1 MFKKALILYNFV
13 YCNPNVAIVGLGSEK
28 MDPAKIQNSGWSKE
42 NCGVGLYIFGGA
54 IYRRGKVVEKLTL
67 NKEDSHFGWLIQ
79 GTHLT

>member
-1 MFKKALILYNFV
+1 
-13 YCNPNVAIVGLGSEK
+13 

-67 NKEDSHFGWLIQ
+67 SKEDSHFGWLIQ
-79 GTHLT
+79 GTNPRSNFRLHIYLIYIPH